1 MANRTDELFQS
12 YYDKGKAQLDE
23 QYSRRR
29 QQDDQTLA
37 ALGDAIDRGAQ
48 TAGEQYRQRIDDAPM
63 QLREQLDL
71 NDLDERVQRRQ
82 LAENMAN
89 AGLTDS
95 GLNRTQQTALS
106 LQRGNADAA
115 SRRSSEEY
123 VRAAQNAIDQIL
135 ADAAQQKAQQEANA
149 RSTTDTWYQNA
160 LDSLASSARSAASQD
175 YHAEQQ
181 SAADIA
187 KAKLAEETA
196 RYKAAMEAATKQS
209 DNSEARSKY
218 AQALMSTSKGGYSEK
233 NAWAAAYAR
242 YPTGDEKT
250 NTYYTAYNNAMNNGY
265 SEQQAEA
272 IAEAAVNGTD
282 PTATLAKMK
291 AKEIVGTNSL
301 YKENLFDDIL
311 NAITSG
317 TTHKVVDPAANF
329 ASKAYGKIASSLKK
343 DTNYQSASELEK
355 KYITAIALGN
365 AVREKFTNAD
375 KREQA
380 VRSLA
385 DKFTD
390 DEYLAMAEAAGL

>member
-29 QQDDQTLA
+29 QQDDRTLA

-48 TAGEQYRQRIDDAPM
+48 TAGEQYRQRIDDAPT

-82 LAENMAN
+82 LAESMAN

-115 SRRSSEEY
+115 SRRSSEEH

-160 LDSLASSARSAASQD
+160 LDSLAGSARSAASQD

-181 SAADIA
+181 AAADIA

-250 NTYYTAYNNAMNNGY
+250 NTYYTAYNNAMNDGY

-301 YKENLFDDIL
+301 YNENFFERIINDYSSNRPQTIY
-311 NAITSG
+311 NRVT
-317 TTHKVVDPAANF
+317 AALSKNEDY
-329 ASKAYGKIASSLKK
+329 ASASS
-343 DTNYQSASELEK
+343 AEK
-355 KYITAIALGN
+355 RYITAVALGN
-365 AVREKFTNAD
+365 TVRENYKDIAQ
-375 KREQA
+375 REKLM
-380 VRSLA
+380 RSLA

>member
-29 QQDDQTLA
+29 QQDDHTLA

-48 TAGEQYRQRIDDAPM
+48 TAGEQYRQRIDDAPT

-135 ADAAQQKAQQEANA
+135 ADAAQQKAQQEVNA

-160 LDSLASSARSAASQD
+160 LDSLAGSARSAASQD

-181 SAADIA
+181 AAADIA

-250 NTYYTAYNNAMNNGY
+250 NTYYTAYNNAMNDGY

-301 YKENLFDDIL
+301 YNENFFERIINDYSSNRPQTIY
-311 NAITSG
+311 NRVT
-317 TTHKVVDPAANF
+317 AALSKNEDY
-329 ASKAYGKIASSLKK
+329 ASASS
-343 DTNYQSASELEK
+343 AEK
-355 KYITAIALGN
+355 RYITAVALGN
-365 AVREKFTNAD
+365 TVRENYKDIAQ
-375 KREQA
+375 REKLM
-380 VRSLA
+380 RSLA

>member
-29 QQDDQTLA
+29 QQDDRTLA

-48 TAGEQYRQRIDDAPM
+48 TAGEQYRQRIDDAPT

-175 YHAEQQ
+175 YNAEQQ
-181 SAADIA
+181 AAADIA

-282 PTATLAKMK
+282 LTATLAKMK
-291 AKEIVGTNSL
+291 AKEIVGTKNVLQDGNPWDSIV
-301 YKENLFDDIL
+301 NALFKSGDDDGKYVYEAVGRKL
-311 NAITSG
+311 AKDDTYNAAS
-317 TTHKVVDPAANF
+317 TT
-329 ASKAYGKIASSLKK
+329 
-343 DTNYQSASELEK
+343 EK
-355 KYITAIALGN
+355 KYIKAVAVGN
-365 AVREKFTNAD
+365 SLRAKFGKDPARLERMLRAV
-375 KREQA
+375 
-380 VRSLA
+380 S

>member
-48 TAGEQYRQRIDDAPM
+48 TAGEQYRQRIDDAPT

-82 LAENMAN
+82 LAESMAN

-115 SRRSSEEY
+115 SRRSSEEH

-160 LDSLASSARSAASQD
+160 LDSLAGSARSAASQD

-181 SAADIA
+181 AAADIA

-196 RYKAAMEAATKQS
+196 RYKAAMEVATKQS

-250 NTYYTAYNNAMNNGY
+250 NTYYTAYNNAMNDGY

-301 YKENLFDDIL
+301 YNENFFERIINDYSSNRPQTIY
-311 NAITSG
+311 NRVT
-317 TTHKVVDPAANF
+317 AALSKNEDY
-329 ASKAYGKIASSLKK
+329 ASASS
-343 DTNYQSASELEK
+343 AEK
-355 KYITAIALGN
+355 RYITAVALGN
-365 AVREKFTNAD
+365 TVRENYKDIAQ
-375 KREQA
+375 REKLM
-380 VRSLA
+380 RSLA

>member
-29 QQDDQTLA
+29 QQDEQTLA

-48 TAGEQYRQRIDDAPM
+48 TAGEQYRQRIDDAPT

-82 LAENMAN
+82 LAESMAN

-135 ADAAQQKAQQEANA
+135 ADAAQQKAQQEATA

-175 YHAEQQ
+175 YNAEQQ
-181 SAADIA
+181 AAADIA

-242 YPTGDEKT
+242 YPTGDAKT
-250 NTYYTAYNNAMNNGY
+250 NTYYTAYNNAMNDGY

-301 YKENLFDDIL
+301 YNENFFERIINDYSSNRPQTIY
-311 NAITSG
+311 NRVT
-317 TTHKVVDPAANF
+317 AALSKNEDY
-329 ASKAYGKIASSLKK
+329 ASASS
-343 DTNYQSASELEK
+343 AEK
-355 KYITAIALGN
+355 RYITAVALGN
-365 AVREKFTNAD
+365 TVRENYKDIAQ
-375 KREQA
+375 REKLM
-380 VRSLA
+380 RSLA

>member
-29 QQDDQTLA
+29 QQDDQTLT

-48 TAGEQYRQRIDDAPM
+48 TAGEQYRQRIDDAPT

-135 ADAAQQKAQQEANA
+135 ADAAQQKAQQEVST
-149 RSTTDTWYQNA
+149 RSATDTWYQNA

-181 SAADIA
+181 AAADIA

-196 RYKAAMEAATKQS
+196 RYKAAMEAAAKQS

-301 YKENLFDDIL
+301 YNENFFERIINDYSSNRPQTIY
-311 NAITSG
+311 NRVT
-317 TTHKVVDPAANF
+317 AALSKNEDY
-329 ASKAYGKIASSLKK
+329 ASASS
-343 DTNYQSASELEK
+343 AEK
-355 KYITAIALGN
+355 RYITAVALGN
-365 AVREKFTNAD
+365 TVRENYKDIAQ
-375 KREQA
+375 REKLM
-380 VRSLA
+380 RSLA

>member
-48 TAGEQYRQRIDDAPM
+48 TAGEQYRQRIDDAPT

-115 SRRSSEEY
+115 SRRSSEEH

-160 LDSLASSARSAASQD
+160 LDSLAGSARSAASQD

-181 SAADIA
+181 AAADIA

-250 NTYYTAYNNAMNNGY
+250 NTYYTAYNNAMNDGY

-301 YKENLFDDIL
+301 YNENFFERIINDYSSNRPQTIY
-311 NAITSG
+311 NRVT
-317 TTHKVVDPAANF
+317 AALSKNEDY
-329 ASKAYGKIASSLKK
+329 ASASS
-343 DTNYQSASELEK
+343 AEK
-355 KYITAIALGN
+355 RYITAVALGN
-365 AVREKFTNAD
+365 TVRENYKDIAQ
-375 KREQA
+375 REKLM
-380 VRSLA
+380 RSLA

>member
-29 QQDDQTLA
+29 QQDDRTLA

-82 LAENMAN
+82 LAESMAN

-115 SRRSSEEY
+115 SRRSSEEH

-160 LDSLASSARSAASQD
+160 LDSLAGSARSAASQD

-181 SAADIA
+181 AAADIA

-250 NTYYTAYNNAMNNGY
+250 NTYYTAYNNAMNDGY

-282 PTATLAKMK
+282 PTTTLAKMK

-301 YKENLFDDIL
+301 YNENFFERIINDYSSNRPQTIY
-311 NAITSG
+311 NRVT
-317 TTHKVVDPAANF
+317 AALSKNEDY
-329 ASKAYGKIASSLKK
+329 ASASS
-343 DTNYQSASELEK
+343 AEK
-355 KYITAIALGN
+355 RYITAVALGN
-365 AVREKFTNAD
+365 TVRENYKDIAQ
-375 KREQA
+375 REKLM
-380 VRSLA
+380 RSLA

>member
-48 TAGEQYRQRIDDAPM
+48 TAGEQYRQRIDDAPT

-135 ADAAQQKAQQEANA
+135 ADAAQQKAQQEVNA

-160 LDSLASSARSAASQD
+160 LDSLAGSARSAASQD

-181 SAADIA
+181 AAADIA

-250 NTYYTAYNNAMNNGY
+250 NTYYTAYNNAMNDGY

-301 YKENLFDDIL
+301 YNENFFERIINDYSSNRPQTIY
-311 NAITSG
+311 NRVT
-317 TTHKVVDPAANF
+317 AALSKNEDY
-329 ASKAYGKIASSLKK
+329 ASASS
-343 DTNYQSASELEK
+343 AEK
-355 KYITAIALGN
+355 RYITAVALGN
-365 AVREKFTNAD
+365 TVRENYKDIAQ
-375 KREQA
+375 REKLM
-380 VRSLA
+380 RSLA

>member
-48 TAGEQYRQRIDDAPM
+48 TAGEQYRQRIDDAPT

-135 ADAAQQKAQQEANA
+135 ADAAQQKAQQEVNT

-160 LDSLASSARSAASQD
+160 LDSLAGSARSAASQD

-181 SAADIA
+181 AAADIA

-196 RYKAAMEAATKQS
+196 RYKAAMEAAAKQS
-209 DNSEARSKY
+209 DDSEARSKY

-301 YKENLFDDIL
+301 YNENFFERIINDYSSNRPQTIYNRVTAALSKNEDY
-311 NAITSG
+311 TS
-317 TTHKVVDPAANF
+317 
-329 ASKAYGKIASSLKK
+329 ASS
-343 DTNYQSASELEK
+343 AEK
-355 KYITAIALGN
+355 RYITAVALGN
-365 AVREKFTNAD
+365 TVRENYKDIAQ
-375 KREQA
+375 REKLM
-380 VRSLA
+380 RSLA

>member
-48 TAGEQYRQRIDDAPM
+48 TAGEQYRQRIDDAPT

-135 ADAAQQKAQQEANA
+135 ADAAQQKAQQEVST

-160 LDSLASSARSAASQD
+160 LDSLAGSARSAASQD

-181 SAADIA
+181 AAADIA

-196 RYKAAMEAATKQS
+196 RYKAAMEAAAKQS

-250 NTYYTAYNNAMNNGY
+250 NTYYTAYNNAMNDGY

-301 YKENLFDDIL
+301 YNENFFERIINDYSSNRPQTIY
-311 NAITSG
+311 NRVT
-317 TTHKVVDPAANF
+317 AALSKNEDY
-329 ASKAYGKIASSLKK
+329 ASASS
-343 DTNYQSASELEK
+343 AEK
-355 KYITAIALGN
+355 RYITAVALGN
-365 AVREKFTNAD
+365 TVRENYKDIAQ
-375 KREQA
+375 REKLM
-380 VRSLA
+380 RSLA